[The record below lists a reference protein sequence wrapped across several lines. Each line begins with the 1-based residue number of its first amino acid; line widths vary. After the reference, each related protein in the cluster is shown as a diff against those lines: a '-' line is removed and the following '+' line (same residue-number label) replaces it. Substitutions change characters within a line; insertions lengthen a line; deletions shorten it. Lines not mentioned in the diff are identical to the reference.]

1 MKWTAADYDN
11 RRLIDWKPP
20 EFVYRSHE
28 TETAVLRGLKDTFAP
43 LPRYSEMEAEAIAEN
58 RLVSV
63 KTEIPEPYYAFLE
76 NTTEKCTSPENK
88 HSKSGMQGARHWA
101 QRVGTAYDM
110 CLRLTDGYG
119 ISLMFGERFHQFI
132 RNSHNWYGISGTML
146 DLDEFC
152 DAKHPDRP
160 QPVYSIDEL
169 LERYPLLKRI
179 CSLILPSASSLYDG
193 RPFKA
198 RGLVLFPKPIT
209 DMRVYR
215 RFGDTLLSE
224 IDCIP
229 ANVTKN
235 PLSVGFGN
243 THNAH
248 LAWRNADADIE
259 WIADAITSA
268 KEQVLHE
275 AVEKQKKRQSAAQR
289 REAYRDRNPHSGNL
303 NGSGQACPSRQATS
317 NGNGNATGENIS
329 TFIETCDPHSEM
341 LREGLLSESP
351 GANRYKWHESDSES
365 SCEYVDGK
373 YRIYSATMQAASPGT
388 AGADAVNAHRFYLYV
403 LSGLDLT
410 KDSDKPKIREFLFKR
425 GYGSDPK
432 AYTPLDRYGKPRY
445 TADREHQ
452 HQTSTI
458 ETEQISN
465 ETAVGQWIAETQTK
479 RGKHLFVNGSA
490 AGTGK
495 TTVSVIKPDGLLYI
509 AKTREEADSVYEYL
523 DGKEEDVVLHRARM
537 FNMNHPDWETLPL
550 GLGDNERPCI
560 SPQLCDLHAK
570 RVSTPKAICLRCPLH
585 NECQSE
591 GYLSQAKRERKTS
604 KVVYAWNECVASD
617 EIFKARVKQVCRK
630 DEILIVDEVN
640 PLGLTQERYI
650 DRDIIFDL
658 AERFRH
664 HHGDVAHIYQLLKSL
679 LGIISTSETPENF
692 IESLQGFINDIDDI
706 KAIDEKL
713 ERYPVGVILE
723 DTPENADHNRP
734 FVAKICYQDKAVTVP
749 IVDSETAMDTP
760 AFFINAEQPIKT
772 YDYHIRFVSYGL
784 LVKVGL
790 ATLTEPPTRHRKLLR
805 NIETFLKE
813 NADLTSAPFRFDPKK
828 QSFTYHLKPTLNHRR
843 AIFNTASDPDNLIGE
858 AYSGSN
864 ISMTRHT
871 GDTPV
876 WKKALVFQL
885 SGGNYFPR
893 HSLIADDDGKLKL
906 KPRAQEMIDLFIL
919 PSIDA
924 GLKTLVVAPKA
935 FQEIESIS
943 HLDCTLINHQHA
955 EGRNDFQDHDIAF
968 VFHYEPNH
976 YEIQAAAKR
985 LYRNPDTPL
994 SFERETHP
1002 VKVNGVTFQKNTY
1015 TDDRVQAVYNREC
1028 RQRLMQSAMRLRPNR
1043 NENKIIVFL
1052 TSEPVDIPQT
1062 PVPFRLQNGEHFTG
1076 DWHTFAETLQNP
1088 DVEAVMKRDG
1098 VSKRTAERRT
1108 QESRSNTK
1116 AERDAR
1122 ILELHGE
1129 NKSTREIERIMKSEG
1144 IKASLSTIKGVISQ
1158 VAKKRQSV
1166 INSTYNEMTQNGHPT
1181 DTSDTGIP
1189 SENNSNGHHPV
1200 QRSEYS
1206 QLNEQQA
1213 LTELYYCESKSD
1225 YAGAALLRSI
1235 IKKRDWN
1242 IDTKPLQ

>member
-1 MKWTAADYDN
+1 MKWTADDYGN
-11 RRLIDWKPP
+11 RQLIDWKPP
-20 EFVYRSHE
+20 RLVYRTHE
-28 TETAVLRGLKDTFAP
+28 TETAALHSLKNTFAS
-43 LPRYSEMEAEAIAEN
+43 LPRYNQLEAEATAEN
-58 RLVSV
+58 RIVSV
-63 KTEIPEPYYAFLE
+63 PAEIPNPYYAFLE
-76 NTTEKCTSPENK
+76 NTTEKCTSPEKK
-88 HSKSGMQGARHWA
+88 HSKSGMEGALHWV
-101 QRVGTAYDM
+101 QRIGTAYDIFS
-110 CLRLTDGYG
+110 RLTDGYG
-119 ISLMFGERFHQFI
+119 ISLMYGERFHQFI
-132 RNSHNWYGISGTML
+132 RNSRNWYGVSGILL
-146 DLDEFC
+146 DLDEFREE
-152 DAKHPDRP
+152 KHPERP
-160 QPVYSIDEL
+160 EPVYSLDEL
-169 LERYPLLKRI
+169 FDRYPLLKRI
-179 CSLILPSASSLYDG
+179 CAFIMPSASSFWQG

-198 RGLVLFPKPIT
+198 RGIILPPEPIT

-215 RFGDTLLSE
+215 AIGDTLVSE

-229 ANVTKN
+229 SGVTKN

-248 LAWRNADADIE
+248 LAWYNNEIDIE
-259 WIADAITSA
+259 WIQNAIIEAENKVLNEAAEREQKRKSA
-268 KEQVLHE
+268 K
-275 AVEKQKKRQSAAQR
+275 ARS
-289 REAYRDRNPHSGNL
+289 EAYAKSRPKTTGTSGD
-303 NGSGQACPSRQATS
+303 TS
-317 NGNGNATGENIS
+317 DGENIS
-329 TFIETCDPHSEM
+329 TFIETHDAHGEM
-341 LREGLLSESP
+341 VSSGLLTPVSGHP
-351 GANRYKWHESDSES
+351 NRYKWHESESDS
-365 SCEYVDGK
+365 SCEYILSERK
-373 YRIYSATMQAASPGT
+373 YRIYSASMQAASPGT
-388 AGADAVNAHRFYLYV
+388 AGADTVNEHRLYV
-403 LSGLDLT
+403 WIHAGLDMT
-410 KDSDKPKIREFLFKR
+410 VVRDRPKIREFLF
-425 GYGSDPK
+425 GLGFGNDPK
-432 AYTPLDRYGKPRY
+432 AFAERNGQPRY
-445 TADREHQ
+445 TVDTKHQ
-452 HQTSTI
+452 HKTSTI
-458 ETEQISN
+458 ETEQTAN
-465 ETAVGQWIAETQTK
+465 ETVLDQWINSTENK
-479 RGKHLFVNGSA
+479 KGKHLFVNGSA

-495 TTVSVIKPDGLLYI
+495 TTVSVVQPDGLLYI
-509 AKTREEADSVYEYL
+509 AKTREEAHSVYEYL

-570 RVSTPKAICLRCPLH
+570 RVGTPKAICLRCPLH
-585 NECQSE
+585 SECQSE

-664 HHGDVAHIYQLLKSL
+664 HHGDIVHIYQLLKSL
-679 LGIISTSETPENF
+679 LGIISTSETPKDF
-692 IESLQGFINDIDDI
+692 IESLQGFIDDIDDI

-713 ERYPVGVILE
+713 EQYPTGVIFE
-723 DTPENADHNRP
+723 DSPEDAEHNRP
-734 FVAKICYQDKAVTVP
+734 FVAKICYQDKTVTVP

-790 ATLTEPPTRHRKLLR
+790 ATLTEPPTRHWKLLR

-813 NADLTSAPFRFDPKK
+813 NADLTSAPFSFDSKN

-864 ISMTRHT
+864 VEITRHT

-876 WKKALVFQL
+876 WKNALVFQL

-893 HSLIADDDGKLKL
+893 HSLIADDNGKLKL
-906 KPRAQEMIDLFIL
+906 KPRAQEMIDQFIS

-924 GLKTLVVAPKA
+924 GLKTIVVAPKA
-935 FQEIESIS
+935 FQEIESINS
-943 HLDCTLINHQHA
+943 LDCTLINHQHA

-985 LYRNPDTPL
+985 LYRNPDIPL
-994 SFERETHP
+994 SFERETYP

-1015 TDDRVQAVYNREC
+1015 TDERVQAVYNREC

-1062 PVPFRLQNGEHFTG
+1062 PMPFRLQNGEHFTG

-1108 QESRSNTK
+1108 QEARSNTK

-1129 NKSTREIERIMKSEG
+1129 NKSTRESERIMKSEG
-1144 IKASLSTIKGVISQ
+1144 IKVSLSTIKGVISQ
-1158 VAKKRQSV
+1158 VDKKRQSV
-1166 INSTYNEMTQNGHPT
+1166 ISSTYNEMTQNGHPT
-1181 DTSDTGIP
+1181 DTGDTGIP

-1200 QRSEYS
+1200 ARSEYS

-1213 LTELYYCESKSD
+1213 LIELEYCNDTHNYS
-1225 YAGAALLRSI
+1225 GASYLRSI
-1235 IKKRDWN
+1235 FKQRGWK
-1242 IDTKPLQ
+1242 IDPSSIQQ

>member
-1 MKWTAADYDN
+1 MKWTADDYGN
-11 RRLIDWKPP
+11 RQLIDWKPP
-20 EFVYRSHE
+20 RLVYRTHE
-28 TETAVLRGLKDTFAP
+28 TETAALHSLKNTFAP
-43 LPRYSEMEAEAIAEN
+43 LPRYNQLEAEATAEN
-58 RLVSV
+58 RIVSV
-63 KTEIPEPYYAFLE
+63 PTEITNPYYAFLE
-76 NTTEKCTSPENK
+76 NTTEKCTSPEKK
-88 HSKSGMQGARHWA
+88 HSKSGMEGARHWV
-101 QRVGTAYDM
+101 QRIGTAYDIFS
-110 CLRLTDGYG
+110 RLTDGYG
-119 ISLMFGERFHQFI
+119 ISLMYGERFHQFI
-132 RNSHNWYGISGTML
+132 RNSQNWYGVSGILL
-146 DLDEFC
+146 DLDEFRE
-152 DAKHPDRP
+152 DKHPERP
-160 QPVYSIDEL
+160 EPVYSLDEL
-169 LERYPLLKRI
+169 FDQYPLLKRI
-179 CSLILPSASSLYDG
+179 CVFIIPSASSLWQG

-198 RGLVLFPKPIT
+198 RGIILLPEPIT

-215 RFGDTLLSE
+215 AIGDTLVSE

-229 ANVTKN
+229 SGVTKN

-243 THNAH
+243 THNAY
-248 LAWRNADADIE
+248 LAWYNNEIDIE
-259 WIADAITSA
+259 WIQNAIIEDENKVLNEA
-268 KEQVLHE
+268 AEREQ
-275 AVEKQKKRQSAAQR
+275 KRKSVKAR
-289 REAYRDRNPHSGNL
+289 SEAYAKSRPKATGTSGD
-303 NGSGQACPSRQATS
+303 TS
-317 NGNGNATGENIS
+317 DGENIS
-329 TFIETCDPHSEM
+329 TFIKTHDAHGEM
-341 LREGLLSESP
+341 VSSGLLTPVSGHP
-351 GANRYKWHESDSES
+351 NRYKWHESESDS
-365 SCEYVDGK
+365 SCEYILSERK
-373 YRIYSATMQAASPGT
+373 YRIYSASMQAASPGT
-388 AGADAVNAHRFYLYV
+388 AGADTVNEHRLYV
-403 LSGLDLT
+403 WIHAGLDMT
-410 KDSDKPKIREFLFKR
+410 VARDRPKIREFLF
-425 GYGSDPK
+425 GLGFGNDPK
-432 AYTPLDRYGKPRY
+432 AFAERNGQPRY
-445 TADREHQ
+445 TADTKHQ
-452 HQTSTI
+452 HKTSTI
-458 ETEQISN
+458 EIEQTAN
-465 ETAVGQWIAETQTK
+465 ETVLDQWINSTENK
-479 RGKHLFVNGSA
+479 KGKHLFVNGSA

-495 TTVSVIKPDGLLYI
+495 TTVSVIQPDGLLYI
-509 AKTREEADSVYEYL
+509 AKTREEAHSIYEYL

-570 RVSTPKAICLRCPLH
+570 RVGTPKAICLRCPLH

-664 HHGDVAHIYQLLKSL
+664 HHGDIAHIYQHLKSL
-679 LGIISTSETPENF
+679 LDIISTSETPEDF
-692 IESLQGFINDIDDI
+692 IESLQGFIDDIDDI

-713 ERYPVGVILE
+713 ERYPTGVIFE
-723 DTPENADHNRP
+723 DSPEDAEHNRP
-734 FVAKICYQDKAVTVP
+734 FVAKICYQDKTVTVP
-749 IVDSETAMDTP
+749 IVDSETAIDTP

-772 YDYHIRFVSYGL
+772 YNYHIRFVSYGL

-813 NADLTSAPFRFDPKK
+813 NADLTSAPFSFDPKK
-828 QSFTYHLKPTLNHRR
+828 QSFTYHLKPTLNHRL

-864 ISMTRHT
+864 VEITRHT

-876 WKKALVFQL
+876 WKNALVFQL

-893 HSLIADDDGKLKL
+893 HSLIADDNGKLKL
-906 KPRAQEMIDLFIL
+906 KPRAQEMIDQFIS
-919 PSIDA
+919 PSINA
-924 GLKTLVVAPKA
+924 GLKTIVVAPKA

-994 SFERETHP
+994 SFERETYP

-1015 TDDRVQAVYNREC
+1015 TDERVQAVYNREC

-1062 PVPFRLQNGEHFTG
+1062 PIPFRLQNGEHFNG

-1108 QESRSNTK
+1108 QEARSNTK
-1116 AERDAR
+1116 AERDNR
-1122 ILELHGE
+1122 ITELHDDGLSQRAIE
-1129 NKSTREIERIMKSEG
+1129 SQMKDEGFKVSIGTINKTITAFKKRH
-1144 IKASLSTIKGVISQ
+1144 STIITKVWTIS
-1158 VAKKRQSV
+1158 
-1166 INSTYNEMTQNGHPT
+1166 
-1181 DTSDTGIP
+1181 
-1189 SENNSNGHHPV
+1189 
-1200 QRSEYS
+1200 
-1206 QLNEQQA
+1206 
-1213 LTELYYCESKSD
+1213 
-1225 YAGAALLRSI
+1225 
-1235 IKKRDWN
+1235 
-1242 IDTKPLQ
+1242 

>member
-1 MKWTAADYDN
+1 MKWTAADYGN
-11 RRLIDWKPP
+11 RQLIDWKPP
-20 EFVYRSHE
+20 RLVYRTHE
-28 TETAVLRGLKDTFAP
+28 TETAALHSLKNTFAS
-43 LPRYSEMEAEAIAEN
+43 LPRYNQLEAEATAEN
-58 RLVSV
+58 RIVSV
-63 KTEIPEPYYAFLE
+63 PAEIPNPYYAFLE
-76 NTTEKCTSPENK
+76 NTTEKCTSPEKK
-88 HSKSGMQGARHWA
+88 HSKSGMEGALHWV
-101 QRVGTAYDM
+101 QRIGTAYDIFS
-110 CLRLTDGYG
+110 RLTDGYG
-119 ISLMFGERFHQFI
+119 ISLMYGERFHQFI
-132 RNSHNWYGISGTML
+132 RNSRNWYGVSGILL
-146 DLDEFC
+146 DLDEFREE
-152 DAKHPDRP
+152 KHPERP
-160 QPVYSIDEL
+160 EPVYSLDEL
-169 LERYPLLKRI
+169 FDRYPLLKRI
-179 CSLILPSASSLYDG
+179 CAFIMPSASSFWQG

-198 RGLVLFPKPIT
+198 RGIILPLEPIT

-215 RFGDTLLSE
+215 AIGDTLVSE

-229 ANVTKN
+229 SGVTKN

-248 LAWRNADADIE
+248 LAWYNNEIDIE
-259 WIADAITSA
+259 WIQNAIIEAENKVLNEAAEREQKRKSA
-268 KEQVLHE
+268 K
-275 AVEKQKKRQSAAQR
+275 ARS
-289 REAYRDRNPHSGNL
+289 EAYAKSRPKTTGTSGD
-303 NGSGQACPSRQATS
+303 TS
-317 NGNGNATGENIS
+317 DGENIS
-329 TFIETCDPHSEM
+329 TFIETHDAHGEM
-341 LREGLLSESP
+341 VSSGLLTPVSGHP
-351 GANRYKWHESDSES
+351 NRYKWHESESDS
-365 SCEYVDGK
+365 SCEYILSERK
-373 YRIYSATMQAASPGT
+373 YRIYSASMQAASPGT
-388 AGADAVNAHRFYLYV
+388 AGADTVNEHRLYV
-403 LSGLDLT
+403 WIHAGLDMT
-410 KDSDKPKIREFLFKR
+410 VESDRPKIREFLF
-425 GYGSDPK
+425 GLGFGNDPK
-432 AYTPLDRYGKPRY
+432 AFAERNGQPRY
-445 TADREHQ
+445 TVDTKHQ
-452 HQTSTI
+452 HKTSTI
-458 ETEQISN
+458 ETEQTAN
-465 ETAVGQWIAETQTK
+465 ETVLDQWINSTENK
-479 RGKHLFVNGSA
+479 KGKHLFVNGSA

-495 TTVSVIKPDGLLYI
+495 TTVSVVQPDGLLYI
-509 AKTREEADSVYEYL
+509 AKTREEAHSVYEYL

-537 FNMNHPDWETLPL
+537 FNMNHPDWDTLPL

-570 RVSTPKAICLRCPLH
+570 RVGTPKAICLRCPLH
-585 NECQSE
+585 SECQSE

-664 HHGDVAHIYQLLKSL
+664 HHGDIVHIYQLLKSL
-679 LGIISTSETPENF
+679 LGIISTSETPKDF
-692 IESLQGFINDIDDI
+692 IESLQGFIDDIDDI

-713 ERYPVGVILE
+713 EQYPTGVIFE
-723 DTPENADHNRP
+723 DSPEDAEHNRP
-734 FVAKICYQDKAVTVP
+734 FVAKICYQDKTVTVP

-790 ATLTEPPTRHRKLLR
+790 ATLTEPPTRHWKLLR

-813 NADLTSAPFRFDPKK
+813 NADLTSAPFSFAPKN

-843 AIFNTASDPDNLIGE
+843 VIFNTASDPDNLIGE

-864 ISMTRHT
+864 VEITRHT

-876 WKKALVFQL
+876 WKNALVFQL

-893 HSLIADDDGKLKL
+893 HSLIADDNGKLKL
-906 KPRAQEMIDLFIL
+906 KPRAQEMIDQFIS

-924 GLKTLVVAPKA
+924 GLKTIVVAPKA
-935 FQEIESIS
+935 FQEIESINS
-943 HLDCTLINHQHA
+943 LDCTLINHQHA

-994 SFERETHP
+994 SFERETYP

-1015 TDDRVQAVYNREC
+1015 TDERVQAVYNREC

-1062 PVPFRLQNGEHFTG
+1062 PMPFRLQNGEHFTG
-1076 DWHTFAETLQNP
+1076 DWHTFAETLQNS

-1108 QESRSNTK
+1108 QEARSNTK

-1129 NKSTREIERIMKSEG
+1129 NKSTRESERIMKNEG
-1144 IKASLSTIKGVISQ
+1144 IKVSLSTIKGVISQ

-1181 DTSDTGIP
+1181 DTGDTGIP

-1200 QRSEYS
+1200 ARSEYS

-1213 LTELYYCESKSD
+1213 LTELEYCNDTHNYS
-1225 YAGAALLRSI
+1225 GASYLRSI
-1235 IKKRDWN
+1235 FKQRGWR
-1242 IDTKPLQ
+1242 IDPSSIQQ